1 MKKELK
7 NQIIF
12 QVFTR
17 NFTKEGTFK
26 SLINKLDYIKD
37 LGTDIVYLLPIN
49 PIGEINRKGDLGSPY
64 SISDYETINPE
75 LGSLEDFKELINA
88 THTKGMKIMIDIVFN
103 HTSYASK
110 LFCEHHEWFYKTK
123 TGKVSSKC
131 EDWSDV
137 IDLNY
142 ENNEQLVD
150 YLIGVLTYYKE
161 LGVDGFR
168 FDVVSLLGENF
179 FIKLRDV
186 FLKKYPSTILLGEAI
201 DAGFLNYIRKTF
213 KLGVSDNDLFNYGF
227 DVLYQYNTFN
237 ELRSY
242 LETNNLDYLTQYKI
256 LIAYEG
262 AYNPI
267 NALRLRCIENHDQK
281 RLIEFTNNIL
291 KMHNLAAFSLFMKGP
306 ALIYNGLETKA
317 DHHLSLFTKD
327 LLDLS
332 IDEKWFNFIKKLIL
346 LKKSEINLYLEE
358 SQVDTSS
365 GEHLIILNR
374 YQNEKYDVL
383 GIFNLTGKKSLI
395 KSTFLVNG
403 LYKDLISDK
412 IIEIKNNEIETDMP
426 LELVHYEI

>member
-7 NQIIF
+7 NQIIY

-88 THTKGMKIMIDIVFN
+88 THTKGMKIMIDVVFN

-150 YLIGVLTYYKE
+150 YLIGVLSYYKE

-213 KLGVSDNDLFNYGF
+213 ILGVSDNDLFNYGF

-267 NALRLRCIENHDQK
+267 NALRLRCIENHD
-281 RLIEFTNNIL
+281 R
-291 KMHNLAAFSLFMKGP
+291 
-306 ALIYNGLETKA
+306 
-317 DHHLSLFTKD
+317 
-327 LLDLS
+327 
-332 IDEKWFNFIKKLIL
+332 
-346 LKKSEINLYLEE
+346 
-358 SQVDTSS
+358 V
-365 GEHLIILNR
+365 
-374 YQNEKYDVL
+374 
-383 GIFNLTGKKSLI
+383 
-395 KSTFLVNG
+395 
-403 LYKDLISDK
+403 
-412 IIEIKNNEIETDMP
+412 
-426 LELVHYEI
+426 

>member
-7 NQIIF
+7 NQIIY

-201 DAGFLNYIRKTF
+201 DAEFLNYIRKTF

-291 KMHNLAAFSLFMKGP
+291 KMHNLAAYSLFMKGP

-395 KSTFLVNG
+395 KSSFLVNG